1 MNIATYSIKFRVIS
15 WLFLILLAI
24 GGANS
29 FLNLGR
35 LEDPSFTIKEA
46 MVITAYPGATAEEVE
61 EELTYPLE
69 REIRRLPY
77 VDKIT
82 STSAPGLSQIMVTM
96 KMEYD
101 EFELPQIWD
110 ELRRKIND
118 LRPQLPSGAAPPSIM
133 DDFGDVYG
141 MLYLVTGNNYQFDDL
156 KQYVDG
162 LRRELELIEGVGKI
176 SIEGDQQEQVFIELS
191 LTRLAALN
199 LDMRNVIQLLT
210 EQNAVLDAGQM
221 TISGESLY
229 LRLTSQGSSIDP
241 IIHGRDSGQLV
252 RLSDVAT
259 LKRGFQ
265 EIPQHLLRYNGQNA
279 LSLGIAFSKGVNV
292 VEVGSAVDQRLNELL
307 QDRPVGIELNSLY
320 HQPQEVENSV
330 NGFLISLVEAVAIVV
345 LILLFTMGFRSGLI
359 IGAVLLL
366 TMLGT
371 FIAMEYRDIELQRI
385 SLGALIIALGMLV
398 DNAIVVVEGIL
409 VGLQRGRTKL
419 QACADIVKQTQWP
432 LLGATVIAIVAFA
445 PIGLSPDA
453 TGEFMGSLFYVLL
466 FSLFLSW
473 VTALTLAPFLA
484 DMLLQAPKA
493 DQQTVD
499 PYAGKLFGVFRFL
512 LRSTLRFRKTTVLVM
527 VLMLGAALGGFSQ
540 VKQAFFPPSN
550 TPMFYLDMWLPEGSD
565 IRQTEA
571 VLKQVEQYVLAQPQT
586 EFVAS
591 TVGQGLPRF
600 TLTYAPEKSYAS
612 YSQMAI
618 RSADLDSMMALA
630 KQLDK
635 ELPQRF
641 SQAQFQ
647 TKLMEF
653 GPSPKSKIEARL
665 SGADP
670 KVLRQLAAQVE
681 DILRQDSGARGVRH
695 DWREHTKE
703 LHPVVDESQ
712 ARRLGIS
719 KDAIAQTLKMAF
731 GGTVVGTYRDGT
743 RMLPIVTRLEQ
754 QYRDDYATLDNLKIF
769 SPSLMHYVPLQQV
782 VRKVE
787 LVAAESLI
795 QRKDRKR
802 TITVLADHNVLGDE
816 TAAQLFGRIRPQVE
830 ALSLPQGYQLEW
842 GGEYE
847 SSNDAQTMLFS
858 SLPMG
863 YLFMFIITVLLF
875 NSFRQPAVIWFT
887 VPLSLIGVTIGLL
900 ITNQPFTFTAL
911 LGLLSLSG
919 MILKNGIVLMD
930 QINLELT
937 SGKAPYQ
944 ALIDSAISR
953 VRPVTMAAMT
963 TILGLVPLVFDAF
976 FASMAVTIMFGLAFA
991 TILTLVIVPVLY
1003 ALLHGVNEPAAM
1015 N

>member
-1 MNIATYSIKFRVIS
+1 MNIASLSINYRVIS

-24 GGANS
+24 GGSNS

-77 VDKIT
+77 VDFIT
-82 STSAPGLSQIMVTM
+82 STSAPGLSQIMVSM

-101 EFELPQIWD
+101 EHELPQIWD

-118 LRPQLPSGAAPPSIM
+118 LQPQLPTGSAPPSVM

-141 MLYLVTGNNYQFDDL
+141 MLYMVTGNDYQFDDL

-162 LRRELELIEGVGKI
+162 VRRELEMVEGVGKI
-176 SIEGDQQEQVFIELS
+176 NIEGDQQEQVFIEMS

-199 LDMRNVIQLLT
+199 LDMNTVVQLLT
-210 EQNAVLDAGQM
+210 EQNAVLDGGQM
-221 TISGESLY
+221 TIDGESLH
-229 LRLTSQGSSIDP
+229 LRLTSAGSSIDP

-259 LKRGFQ
+259 LHRGFQ
-265 EIPQHLLRYNGQNA
+265 EVPTNLLRYNGQQA
-279 LSLGIAFSKGVNV
+279 LSLGISFTKGVNV
-292 VEVGSAVDQRLNELL
+292 VDVGAAVDKRLQELL
-307 QDRPVGIELNSLY
+307 QDRPIGIELNSLY
-320 HQPQEVENSV
+320 HQPQEVEKSI
-330 NGFLISLVEAVAIVV
+330 NGFLVSLAQAVAIVV
-345 LILLFTMGFRSGLI
+345 IILLFTMGFRSGII
-359 IGAVLLL
+359 IGTVLLL

-371 FIAMEYRDIELQRI
+371 FIAMEYQGIELQRI

-419 QACADIVKQTQWP
+419 QACADIVSQTQWP
-432 LLGATVIAIVAFA
+432 LLGATIIAIIAFA

-473 VTALTLAPFLA
+473 VTALTLTPFLA
-484 DMLLQAPKA
+484 EKLLRAPKQ
-493 DQQTVD
+493 DDTDSD
-499 PYAGKLFGVFRFL
+499 PYAGKLFGVVRVL
-512 LRSTLRFRKTTVLVM
+512 LRVCLRFKKTTVIAM
-527 VLMLGAALGGFSQ
+527 VLMLATALVGFGQ
-540 VKQAFFPPSN
+540 VKQAFFPASN

-565 IRQTEA
+565 IRQTEK
-571 VLKQVEQYVLAQPQT
+571 VLKQVEHYVLAQPQT
-586 EFVAS
+586 EYVAS

-600 TLTYAPEKSYAS
+600 TLTYAPEKSYSS
-612 YSQMAI
+612 YAQLAI
-618 RSADLDSMMALA
+618 RSHDLPQMMELA
-630 KQLDK
+630 KHLDAQL
-635 ELPQRF
+635 PR
-641 SQAQFQ
+641 QFAGAIFQ
-647 TKLMEF
+647 IKLMEF
-653 GPSPKSKIEARL
+653 GPSPKSKIEARI

-670 KVLRQLAAQVE
+670 QVLRSVAAQIE
-681 DILRQDSGARGVRH
+681 DILRDDYGARGVRH

-703 LHPVVDESQ
+703 LHPIVDESQ

-719 KDAIAQTLKMAF
+719 QESIAKTLKVAF
-731 GGTVVGTYRDGT
+731 DGAVVGTFRDGT

-754 QYRDDYATLDNLKIF
+754 QYRDDYATLDNLKIW
-769 SPSLMHYVPLQQV
+769 SPSLQHYVPLQQV
-782 VRKVE
+782 VHKIE
-787 LVAAESLI
+787 LVSAEALI
-795 QRKDRKR
+795 QRRDRKR
-802 TITVLADHNVLGDE
+802 MITVLADHNVLGEE
-816 TAAQLFGRIRPQVE
+816 TAAQLLARIKPKVE
-830 ALSLPQGYQLEW
+830 ALKLPIGYELEW

-847 SSNDAQTMLFS
+847 SSNDAQKMLFA

-875 NSFRQPAVIWFT
+875 NSFRKPAVIWLT
-887 VPLSLIGVTIGLL
+887 VPLSLIGVTVGLL
-900 ITNQPFTFTAL
+900 ATNQPFSFTAL

-919 MILKNGIVLMD
+919 MVLKNGIVLMD
-930 QINLELT
+930 QINLELAN
-937 SGKAPYQ
+937 GKEAYQ
-944 ALIDSAISR
+944 AVVDSAISR
-953 VRPVTMAAMT
+953 VRPVTMAALT
-963 TILGLVPLVFDAF
+963 TILGMIPLIFDAF
-976 FASMAVTIMFGLAFA
+976 FASMAVTIMFGLGFA

-1003 ALLHGVNEPAAM
+1003 ALFYRVNAPIQQS
-1015 N
+1015 